1 MMHHPPI
8 KVLYK
13 PNCCTIMKTFKS
25 IFPKN
30 LSVLILT
37 LVFAAICTNAQIPND
52 SIVADF
58 NEFVRL
64 LEETHPDP
72 YTNYGGRP
80 FFRKAAME
88 TRFGLAQ
95 DSVTSADELAT
106 RIREFLAPLQD
117 GHTGVKS
124 QQGANHK
131 FLAPIM
137 FQAINDGIIISRV
150 PDEYKDYIGS
160 RLLAI
165 ENVPIR
171 EVCDGLAKHY
181 SAENQ
186 IGRMLLVCFRG
197 MQPTTLR
204 KVIPSVGDEY
214 ITYQVETAKGK
225 RKDLKIKLMPIEQ
238 ANEWYAANR
247 KTLTKVSLPDKDLTY
262 DFVGKG
268 KNTMYLKLQSIMA
281 RDCFE
286 YMQSNGWDYQE
297 QLQRIYNFWGK
308 EMPADANEAIAQMPS
323 FSEEFEKMLLL
334 MKQNGSKNL
343 IIDLRGNDGGFTP
356 ITLPTLYQMWGDKYI
371 EELSDFETENYT
383 MISPLLLKKYNVS
396 LEDISMGSPISIQ
409 YGDYQYSNKQYKVPE
424 ITEKYRNMVI
434 SQMMSSV
441 KDKLMAQNGQ
451 PVYTPE
457 HVYVLT
463 DPGTFSA
470 AFHYAFFLSKMGAT
484 IVGVTCSQAP
494 NTYMEMTP
502 FELPRTGLKG
512 SISNSLQLFLPVND
526 PRAKD
531 FTPDLMPTYEDYKR
545 YNFDD
550 NTIPLYL
557 LDYIAGKH

>member
-1 MMHHPPI
+1 MTT
-8 KVLYK
+8 L
-13 PNCCTIMKTFKS
+13 KS
-25 IFPKN
+25 IFSKN
-30 LSVLILT
+30 LSVLT
-37 LVFAAICTNAQIPND
+37 LALAIAANCANAQIPND

-72 YTNYGGRP
+72 YSNYGGRP

-88 TRFGLAQ
+88 TRFGLAM
-95 DSVTSADELAT
+95 DSVTTADELAN

-117 GHTGVKS
+117 GHTGVRS
-124 QQGANHK
+124 QQGPDHM

-137 FQAINDGIIISRV
+137 FEAINDGIIISRL

-165 ENVPIR
+165 ENVPVK

-181 SAENQ
+181 TAENE
-186 IGRMLLVCFRG
+186 IGKMLLVCYRG
-197 MQPTTLR
+197 MQPVTLR

-214 ITYQVETAKGK
+214 ITYQVETPKGK
-225 RKDLKIKLMPIEQ
+225 RTDLKLPLMPVEQ
-238 ANEWYAANR
+238 ARQWYAAQQH
-247 KTLTKVSLPDKDLTY
+247 TVTKANFPDKDLTY

-286 YMQSNGWDYQE
+286 YMQSNGWNYQE
-297 QLQRIYNFWGK
+297 QLQRMYNAQGK
-308 EMPADANEAIAQMPS
+308 EMPADPKQAIAQIPS
-323 FSEEFEKMLLL
+323 FSEEFEKMLQL
-334 MKQNGSKNL
+334 MKQNRSKNL

-356 ITLPTLYQMWGDKYI
+356 ITLPTLYQMWGDRYI
-371 EELSDFETENYT
+371 KEMGGFETEFYT
-383 MISPLLLKKYNVS
+383 MISPLLAKKYNAS
-396 LEDISMGSPISIQ
+396 LEDINRESPVPIL
-409 YGDYQYSNKQYKVPE
+409 YGDYQYSNKRQEVPE
-424 ITEKYRNMVI
+424 VTEQYRNRVI

-470 AFHYAFFLSKMGAT
+470 AFHYAFYLSKMGAT

-512 SISNSLQLFLPVND
+512 SISNSLQLFLPVDD
-526 PRAKD
+526 PRAHD

-550 NTIPLYL
+550 NTIPMYL
-557 LDYIAGKH
+557 MDVIDGKR